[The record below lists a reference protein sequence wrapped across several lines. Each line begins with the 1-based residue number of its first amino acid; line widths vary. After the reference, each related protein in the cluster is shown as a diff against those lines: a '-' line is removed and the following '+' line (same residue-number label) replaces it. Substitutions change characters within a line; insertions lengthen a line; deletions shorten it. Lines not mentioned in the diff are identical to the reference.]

1 MIKLCWFAP
10 VYWSKKRNHLT
21 LYTINSFDFIFSKK
35 PLVFFRNLCKIL
47 EWHQWKSFWL
57 RKYVFH
63 SLFSFLFEIYSF
75 VFISGHV
82 TCGNFSFHLEN
93 LCKRLKNETKSREM
107 WQIFIKLK
115 YFTCYQQSFHH
126 SIILSIQILIL
137 INNIYSILFIK

>member
-1 MIKLCWFAP
+1 M
-10 VYWSKKRNHLT
+10 T
-21 LYTINSFDFIFSKK
+21 LFLAKNR
-35 PLVFFRNLCKIL
+35 LVFFRNLCKIL

-126 SIILSIQILIL
+126 SNILSFSQSKYWFWSIIFTQYCLL
-137 INNIYSILFIK
+137 NKLYSIIYCNLCDWIV